1 MPRKLVETQIKTK
14 MEITINKSDFEQAL
28 PVGAAANESVYESVK
43 PAIERQ
49 LAFSNDALLGVAGMA
64 YLEEKGEDFPLLKW
78 YKQLVCLSAFLSV
91 LRQLDLV
98 LTPTGFGVVS
108 NDNLAPASKQR
119 VDALEGELRTQY
131 HKTLAMTL
139 NLLRSENWGATEQA
153 RHFIG
158 HLYDEYTFF
167 FETHRNATYTDW
179 DNYKTTIEEADE
191 MLRTKMGD
199 RQMNDILD
207 AFRRADSNRLEP
219 YREVIACIIRF
230 TDTWAVKGAATL
242 KQPVYRRLMRILDSE
257 DNQEYFKLYRESA
270 SYKANHHDTFKNTK
284 DSAGY
289 VFNG

>member
-1 MPRKLVETQIKTK
+1 
-14 MEITINKSDFEQAL
+14 MEITITKSDFEQAL

-43 PAIERQ
+43 PALGRQ
-49 LAFSNDALLGVAGMA
+49 LAFSNAVLLGVAGMA
-64 YLEEKGEDFPLLKW
+64 YLEEKGEDSPLLRW

-119 VDALEGELRTQY
+119 VDALEGALRTQY
-131 HKTLAMTL
+131 WRTLAMTL
-139 NLLRSENWGATEQA
+139 NLLRSENWGATDQA
-153 RHFIG
+153 RHFID
-158 HLYDEYTFF
+158 HVYDEYTYF
-167 FETHRNATYTDW
+167 FETHRNGTYIDW
-179 DNYKTTIEEADE
+179 NSYQTTVEEAEE

-199 RQMNDILD
+199 RQMDDILD
-207 AFRRADSNRLEP
+207 AFRRSDPNRLEL

-230 TDTWAVKGAATL
+230 TDTWAVKGVATL
-242 KQPVYRRLMRILDSE
+242 KQPVYRRLMRIIDSE
-257 DNQEYFKLYRESA
+257 EGKETFKLYRESIA
-270 SYKANHHDTFKNTK
+270 YKANHHETFTNTK

>member
-1 MPRKLVETQIKTK
+1 
-14 MEITINKSDFEQAL
+14 MEITITKSDFEQAL
-28 PVGAAANESVYESVK
+28 PVGAAANDSVYESVK

-49 LAFSNDALLGVAGMA
+49 LSFSKDVLLGVAGMA
-64 YLEEKGEDFPLLKW
+64 YLEEKGEDSPLLKW

-119 VDALEGELRTQY
+119 VDALEGQLRTQY
-131 HKTLAMTL
+131 WKTLAMTL
-139 NLLRSENWGATEQA
+139 NGLRSENWGATDQA
-153 RHFIG
+153 RHFIN
-158 HLYDEYTFF
+158 HLYDEYTYF

-179 DNYKTTIEEADE
+179 NNYQTTIEEADE

-199 RQMNDILD
+199 RQMDDILD
-207 AFRRADSNRLEP
+207 AFRRADPNRLEP

-230 TDTWAVKGAATL
+230 TDTWAMKGVATL
-242 KQPVYRRLMRILDSE
+242 KQPVYRRLMRIIDSE
-257 DNQEYFKLYRESA
+257 EGKETFKLYSESIA
-270 SYKANHHDTFKNTK
+270 YKANHHETFKNTK

>member
-1 MPRKLVETQIKTK
+1 
-14 MEITINKSDFEQAL
+14 MEITITKSDFEQAL
-28 PVGAAANESVYESVK
+28 PVGAAANDSVYESVK
-43 PAIERQ
+43 SAIERQ
-49 LAFSNDALLGVAGMA
+49 LAFSNDALLGVIGMA
-64 YLEEKGEDFPLLKW
+64 YLEEKGEDSTLLKW

-119 VDALEGELRTQY
+119 VDALEGALRTQY
-131 HKTLAMTL
+131 WRTLAMTL
-139 NLLRSENWGATEQA
+139 NQLRSESWGATEQA
-153 RHFIG
+153 RYFID
-158 HLYDEYTFF
+158 HIYDEYTFF
-167 FETHRNATYTDW
+167 FQTHSNGTYIDW
-179 DNYKTTIEEADE
+179 NSYQNTVEEAEE

-199 RQMNDILD
+199 RQMDDILD
-207 AFRRADSNRLEP
+207 AFRRADSNRLKP
-219 YREVIACIIRF
+219 YREVISCIIRF
-230 TDTWAVKGAATL
+230 TDMWAVKGSATL
-242 KQPVYRRLMRILDSE
+242 KQPVYRRLMRIIDSE

>member
-1 MPRKLVETQIKTK
+1 
-14 MEITINKSDFEQAL
+14 MEITITKSDFEQAL
-28 PVGAAANESVYESVK
+28 PVGAAANDSVYESVK
-43 PAIERQ
+43 PTLGRQ
-49 LAFSNDALLGVAGMA
+49 LAFSNAVLLGVAGMV
-64 YLEEKGEDFPLLKW
+64 YLEEKGEDSPLMKW
-78 YKQLVCLSAFLSV
+78 YKQFVCLSAFLIV

-153 RHFIG
+153 RHFID

-167 FETHRNATYTDW
+167 FETHQNASATDW
-179 DNYKTTIEEADE
+179 DGYQQTIEDAEE

-199 RQMNDILD
+199 RQMDDILD
-207 AFRRADSNRLEP
+207 AFRRADPNRLEP

-242 KQPVYRRLMRILDSE
+242 KQPVYRRLMRILESE

-270 SYKANHHDTFKNTK
+270 SYIANHHDTFKNTK

>member
-1 MPRKLVETQIKTK
+1 
-14 MEITINKSDFEQAL
+14 MEITITKNDFEQAL
-28 PVGAAANESVYESVK
+28 PVGAAANDSVYESVE
-43 PAIERQ
+43 PAIARQ
-49 LAFSNDALLGVAGMA
+49 LSFSNDALLGVAGMQRM
-64 YLEEKGEDFPLLKW
+64 EELGEGSTLVNW

-167 FETHRNATYTDW
+167 FETHPNASATDW
-179 DNYKTTIEEADE
+179 DGYQQTIEEAE
-191 MLRTKMGD
+191 ETLRTRMGD
-199 RQMNDILD
+199 RQMDDILD
-207 AFRRADSNRLEP
+207 AFRRGDPNRLEP
-219 YREVIACIIRF
+219 YRDLISLIVMF
-230 TDTWAVKGAATL
+230 TDTWATKGGATL
-242 KQPVYRRLMRILDSE
+242 RAPVSHRLMRVLDSD
-257 DNQEYFKLYRESA
+257 DNKEYFKLYRES
-270 SYKANHHDTFKNTK
+270 SNYQANHHEAFKNTK

>member
-1 MPRKLVETQIKTK
+1 
-14 MEITINKSDFEQAL
+14 MEITITKSDFEWAL
-28 PVGAAANESVYESVK
+28 PVGAAANDSVYESVG
-43 PAIERQ
+43 PAIVRQ
-49 LAFSNDALLGVAGMA
+49 LSFSNDTLLGVAGMSL
-64 YLEEKGEDFPLLKW
+64 LEEKGEDSTLMKW

-98 LTPTGFGVVS
+98 LTPTGFGVVN

-153 RHFIG
+153 RHFID

-167 FETHRNATYTDW
+167 FETHQNASATDW
-179 DNYKTTIEEADE
+179 DGYQQTIEDAEE

-199 RQMNDILD
+199 RQMDDILD
-207 AFRRADSNRLEP
+207 AFRRGDPNRLEP
-219 YREVIACIIRF
+219 YREMISLIVKF
-230 TDTWAVKGAATL
+230 TDTWATKSLGTL
-242 KQPVYRRLMRILDSE
+242 KQPVYRRLMRLLDSD
-257 DNQEYFKLYRESA
+257 DNKETFKLYRESIA
-270 SYKANHHDTFKNTK
+270 YKANHYEPYQNTK

>member
-1 MPRKLVETQIKTK
+1 
-14 MEITINKSDFEQAL
+14 MEITITKSDFEQAL
-28 PVGAAANESVYESVK
+28 PVGAASNDSVYESVK
-43 PAIERQ
+43 PAIARQ
-49 LAFSNDALLGVAGMA
+49 LSFSNDALLGVAGMQRM
-64 YLEEKGEDFPLLKW
+64 EELGEGSTLVNW

-153 RHFIG
+153 RHFID

-167 FETHRNATYTDW
+167 FETHQNASATDW
-179 DNYKTTIEEADE
+179 DGYQQTIEEAEE

-199 RQMNDILD
+199 RQMEDILD
-207 AFRRADSNRLEP
+207 AFRRNDPNRLEP
-219 YREVIACIIRF
+219 YREMMSLIVKF
-230 TDTWAVKGAATL
+230 TDTWAVKSTGAL
-242 KQPVYRRLMRILDSE
+242 KQPVYRRLMRILDCD
-257 DNQEYFKLYRESA
+257 DNKETFKLYRESIA
-270 SYKANHHDTFKNTK
+270 YKANHYESYQNNK

>member
-1 MPRKLVETQIKTK
+1 
-14 MEITINKSDFEQAL
+14 MEITITKNDFEQAL
-28 PVGAAANESVYESVK
+28 PVGAAANDSVYESVE
-43 PAIERQ
+43 PAIARQ
-49 LAFSNDALLGVAGMA
+49 LSFSNDALLGVAGMQRM
-64 YLEEKGEDFPLLKW
+64 EELGEGSTLVNW

-167 FETHRNATYTDW
+167 FETHPNASATDW
-179 DNYKTTIEEADE
+179 DGYQQTIEEAE
-191 MLRTKMGD
+191 ETLRTRMGD
-199 RQMNDILD
+199 RQMDDILD
-207 AFRRADSNRLEP
+207 AFRRGDPNRLEP
-219 YREVIACIIRF
+219 YRDLISLIVMF
-230 TDTWAVKGAATL
+230 TDTWATKGGATL
-242 KQPVYRRLMRILDSE
+242 RAPVSHRLMRILDSD
-257 DNQEYFKLYRESA
+257 DNKEYFKLYRES
-270 SYKANHHDTFKNTK
+270 SNYQANHHEAFKNTK

>member
-1 MPRKLVETQIKTK
+1 
-14 MEITINKSDFEQAL
+14 MEITITKSDFEEAL
-28 PVGAAANESVYESVK
+28 PVGAAANDSVYESVK

-49 LAFSNDALLGVAGMA
+49 LSFSNDALLGVAGMQRM
-64 YLEEKGEDFPLLKW
+64 EELGEGSTLVNW

-167 FETHRNATYTDW
+167 FETHPNASATDW
-179 DNYKTTIEEADE
+179 NGYQQTIEEAE
-191 MLRTKMGD
+191 ETLRTRMGD
-199 RQMNDILD
+199 RQMDDILD
-207 AFRRADSNRLEP
+207 AFRRGDPNRLEP
-219 YREVIACIIRF
+219 YRDLISLIVKF
-230 TDTWAVKGAATL
+230 TDTWATKGGATL
-242 KQPVYRRLMRILDSE
+242 RAPVSHRLMRILDSD
-257 DNQEYFKLYRESA
+257 DNKEYFKLYRES
-270 SYKANHHDTFKNTK
+270 SNYQANHHEAFKNTK

>member
-1 MPRKLVETQIKTK
+1 
-14 MEITINKSDFEQAL
+14 MEITITKSDFEQAL
-28 PVGAAANESVYESVK
+28 PVGAAANDSVYESVK

-49 LAFSNDALLGVAGMA
+49 LSFSKDVLLGVAGMQRMED
-64 YLEEKGEDFPLLKW
+64 LGEGSSLVNWF
-78 YKQLVCLSAFLSV
+78 KQLVCLSAFLSV

-108 NDNLAPASKQR
+108 NDNLTPASKQR
-119 VDALEGELRTQY
+119 VDALEGALRTQY
-131 HKTLAMTL
+131 WKTLAMTL
-139 NLLRSENWGATEQA
+139 NGLRSENWGATDQA
-153 RHFIG
+153 RHFIN

-167 FETHRNATYTDW
+167 FETHRNGTYIEW
-179 DNYKTTIEEADE
+179 NSYQNTIEEAE
-191 MLRTKMGD
+191 EVLRTKMGD
-199 RQMNDILD
+199 RQMDDILN
-207 AFRRADSNRLEP
+207 AFRRGDPNRLEP

-242 KQPVYRRLMRILDSE
+242 KQPVYRRLMRILESE

-270 SYKANHHDTFKNTK
+270 SYIANHHDTFKNTK

>member
-1 MPRKLVETQIKTK
+1 
-14 MEITINKSDFEQAL
+14 MEITITKSDFEQAL
-28 PVGAAANESVYESVK
+28 PVGAAANDSVYESVK
-43 PAIERQ
+43 PAIARQ
-49 LAFSNDALLGVAGMA
+49 LSFSNDALLGVAGMKRM
-64 YLEEKGEDFPLLKW
+64 EELGEDSSLVNW

-167 FETHRNATYTDW
+167 FETHQNASATDW
-179 DNYKTTIEEADE
+179 DGYQQTIEEAE
-191 MLRTKMGD
+191 ETLRTRMGD
-199 RQMNDILD
+199 RQMDDILD
-207 AFRRADSNRLEP
+207 AFRRGDPNRLEP

-270 SYKANHHDTFKNTK
+270 SYIANHHDTFKNTK

>member
-1 MPRKLVETQIKTK
+1 
-14 MEITINKSDFEQAL
+14 MEITITKSDFEQAL
-28 PVGAAANESVYESVK
+28 PVGAAANDSVYESVK
-43 PAIERQ
+43 PALGRQ
-49 LAFSNDALLGVAGMA
+49 LAFSNDALLGVAGMT
-64 YLEEKGEDFPLLKW
+64 YLEEKGEDSPLLRW

-153 RHFIG
+153 RHFID

-167 FETHRNATYTDW
+167 FETHQNASATDW
-179 DNYKTTIEEADE
+179 DGYQRTIEDADE
-191 MLRTKMGD
+191 ILRTKMGD
-199 RQMNDILD
+199 RQMDDILE
-207 AFRRADSNRLEP
+207 AFRRGDPNRLEP
-219 YREVIACIIRF
+219 YREVIACIVRF

-242 KQPVYRRLMRILDSE
+242 KQPVYRRLMRILESE

-284 DSAGY
+284 NSAGY

>member
-1 MPRKLVETQIKTK
+1 
-14 MEITINKSDFEQAL
+14 MEITITKSDFEQAL
-28 PVGAAANESVYESVK
+28 PVGAAANDSVYESVK
-43 PAIERQ
+43 SAIGRQ

-64 YLEEKGEDFPLLKW
+64 YLEEKGEDSPLLRW

-153 RHFIG
+153 RHFID

-167 FETHRNATYTDW
+167 FETHQNASATDW
-179 DNYKTTIEEADE
+179 DGYQRTIEDADE
-191 MLRTKMGD
+191 ILRTKMGD
-199 RQMNDILD
+199 RQMDDILE
-207 AFRRADSNRLEP
+207 AFRRGDPNRLEP
-219 YREVIACIIRF
+219 YREVIACIVRF

-242 KQPVYRRLMRILDSE
+242 KQPVYRRLMRILESE

-284 DSAGY
+284 NSAGY

>member
-1 MPRKLVETQIKTK
+1 METQTQTI
-14 MEITINKSDFEQAL
+14 MEITITKNDFEEAL
-28 PVGAAANESVYESVK
+28 PVGAAANDSVYESVE
-43 PAIERQ
+43 PAIARQ
-49 LAFSNDALLGVAGMA
+49 LSFSNDALLGVAGMQRM
-64 YLEEKGEDFPLLKW
+64 EELGEGSTLVNW

-179 DNYKTTIEEADE
+179 NGYQQTIEEAE
-191 MLRTKMGD
+191 ETLRTRMGD
-199 RQMNDILD
+199 RQMDDILD
-207 AFRRADSNRLEP
+207 AFRRGDPNRLEP
-219 YREVIACIIRF
+219 YRDLISLIVKF
-230 TDTWAVKGAATL
+230 TDTWATKSLGTL
-242 KQPVYRRLMRILDSE
+242 KQPVYRKLMRILDSD
-257 DNQEYFKLYRESA
+257 DNKEIFKLYRESIA
-270 SYKANHHDTFKNTK
+270 YKANHYEPYQNSK

>member
-1 MPRKLVETQIKTK
+1 
-14 MEITINKSDFEQAL
+14 MEITITKSDFEQAL
-28 PVGAAANESVYESVK
+28 PVGAASNDSVYESVK
-43 PAIERQ
+43 PAIARQ
-49 LAFSNDALLGVAGMA
+49 LSFSNDALLGVAGMKHM
-64 YLEEKGEDFPLLKW
+64 EELGEDSTLVNW

-139 NLLRSENWGATEQA
+139 NLLRSENGGATEQA
-153 RHFIG
+153 RHFID

-167 FETHRNATYTDW
+167 FETHQNASATDW
-179 DNYKTTIEEADE
+179 DSYQQTIEEAEE

-199 RQMNDILD
+199 RQMDDILD
-207 AFRRADSNRLEP
+207 AFRRNDPNRLEP
-219 YREVIACIIRF
+219 YREMMSLIVKF
-230 TDTWAVKGAATL
+230 TDTWAVKSLATL
-242 KQPVYRRLMRILDSE
+242 KQPVYRRLMRILDSN
-257 DNQEYFKLYRESA
+257 DNKETFKLYRESIA
-270 SYKANHHDTFKNTK
+270 YKANHYEPYQNRK

>member
-1 MPRKLVETQIKTK
+1 
-14 MEITINKSDFEQAL
+14 MEITITKSDFEQAL
-28 PVGAAANESVYESVK
+28 PVGAAANDSVYESVK
-43 PAIERQ
+43 PAIARQ
-49 LAFSNDALLGVAGMA
+49 LSFSNDALLGVAGMQRM
-64 YLEEKGEDFPLLKW
+64 EELGEGSTLVNW
-78 YKQLVCLSAFLSV
+78 YKQLVCLSSFLSV

-153 RHFIG
+153 RHFID

-167 FETHRNATYTDW
+167 FDTHQNASATDW
-179 DNYKTTIEEADE
+179 DGYQRTIEDADE
-191 MLRTKMGD
+191 ILRTKMGE
-199 RQMNDILD
+199 RQMDDILD
-207 AFRRADSNRLEP
+207 AFRRADGNRLEP
-219 YREVIACIIRF
+219 YREVISCIIRF
-230 TDTWAVKGAATL
+230 TDMWAVKGAATL
-242 KQPVYRRLMRILDSE
+242 KQPVYRRLMRIIDSE

>member
-1 MPRKLVETQIKTK
+1 M
-14 MEITINKSDFEQAL
+14 
-28 PVGAAANESVYESVK
+28 GAAANDSVYESVK
-43 PAIERQ
+43 PTLGRQ
-49 LAFSNDALLGVAGMA
+49 LAFSNAVLLGVAGMT
-64 YLEEKGEDFPLLKW
+64 YLEEKGEDSPLLRW

-119 VDALEGELRTQY
+119 VDALEGALRTQY
-131 HKTLAMTL
+131 WRTLAMTL
-139 NLLRSENWGATEQA
+139 NQLRSENWGATDQA
-153 RHFIG
+153 RRFIG

-179 DNYKTTIEEADE
+179 NNYQTTVEEADE
-191 MLRTKMGD
+191 ILRTKMGD
-199 RQMNDILD
+199 RQMDDILD
-207 AFRRADSNRLEP
+207 AFRRADPNRLEP
-219 YREVIACIIRF
+219 YREVISCIIRF
-230 TDTWAVKGAATL
+230 TDMWAVKGSATL
-242 KQPVYRRLMRILDSE
+242 RQPVYRRLMRILDSE
-257 DNQEYFKLYRESA
+257 DNQEYFKLYRESS

>member
-1 MPRKLVETQIKTK
+1 
-14 MEITINKSDFEQAL
+14 MEITITKSDFEQAL

-43 PAIERQ
+43 PALGRQ
-49 LAFSNDALLGVAGMA
+49 LAFSNAVLLGVAGMA
-64 YLEEKGEDFPLLKW
+64 YLEEKGEDSPLLRW

-179 DNYKTTIEEADE
+179 NGYQQTIEEAE
-191 MLRTKMGD
+191 ETLRTRMGD
-199 RQMNDILD
+199 SQMDDILD
-207 AFRRADSNRLEP
+207 AFRRGDPNRLEP
-219 YREVIACIIRF
+219 YREMISLIVKF
-230 TDTWAVKGAATL
+230 TDTWATKGGATL
-242 KQPVYRRLMRILDSE
+242 RAPVSHRLMRILDCD
-257 DNQEYFKLYRESA
+257 DNKEFFKLYRES
-270 SYKANHHDTFKNTK
+270 SNYQANHHEAFKNTK

>member
-1 MPRKLVETQIKTK
+1 
-14 MEITINKSDFEQAL
+14 MEITITKSDFEQAL
-28 PVGAAANESVYESVK
+28 PVGAAANDSVYESVK
-43 PAIERQ
+43 PTLGRQ
-49 LAFSNDALLGVAGMA
+49 LAFSNAVLLGVAGMV
-64 YLEEKGEDFPLLKW
+64 YLEEKGEDSPLLRW

-108 NDNLAPASKQR
+108 NDNLTPASKQR
-119 VDALEGELRTQY
+119 VDALEGALSTQY
-131 HKTLAMTL
+131 WRTLAMTV
-139 NLLRSENWGATEQA
+139 NLLRSENWGATDQA
-153 RHFIG
+153 RHFIN
-158 HLYDEYTFF
+158 HLYDEYTYF

-179 DNYKTTIEEADE
+179 NNYQTTIEDAEE
-191 MLRTKMGD
+191 VLRTKMGD
-199 RQMNDILD
+199 RQMDDILE
-207 AFRRADSNRLEP
+207 AFRRGDPNRLEP

-242 KQPVYRRLMRILDSE
+242 KQPVYRRLMRILESE

-270 SYKANHHDTFKNTK
+270 SYIANHHDTFKNTK

>member
-1 MPRKLVETQIKTK
+1 
-14 MEITINKSDFEQAL
+14 MEITITKSDFEQAL

-43 PAIERQ
+43 PALGRQ
-49 LAFSNDALLGVAGMA
+49 LAFSNAVLLGVAGMA
-64 YLEEKGEDFPLLKW
+64 YLEEKGEDSPLMKW

-119 VDALEGELRTQY
+119 VDALEGALRTQY
-131 HKTLAMTL
+131 WRTLAMTL
-139 NLLRSENWGATEQA
+139 NLLRSENWGATDQA
-153 RHFIG
+153 RHFID
-158 HLYDEYTFF
+158 HVYDEYTYF
-167 FETHRNATYTDW
+167 FETHRNGTYIDW
-179 DNYKTTIEEADE
+179 NSYQNTVEEAEE

-199 RQMNDILD
+199 RQMDDILD
-207 AFRRADSNRLEP
+207 AFRRSDPNRLEL

-230 TDTWAVKGAATL
+230 TDTWAVKGVATL
-242 KQPVYRRLMRILDSE
+242 KQPVYRRLMRIIDSE
-257 DNQEYFKLYRESA
+257 EGKETFKLYRESIA
-270 SYKANHHDTFKNTK
+270 YKANHHETFTNTK

>member
-1 MPRKLVETQIKTK
+1 
-14 MEITINKSDFEQAL
+14 MEITITKSDFEQAL
-28 PVGAAANESVYESVK
+28 PVGAAANDSVYESVK
-43 PAIERQ
+43 PAIARQ
-49 LAFSNDALLGVAGMA
+49 LSFSNDALLGVAGMQRM
-64 YLEEKGEDFPLLKW
+64 EELGEGSTLVNW

-153 RHFIG
+153 RHFID

-167 FETHRNATYTDW
+167 FETHQNASATDW
-179 DNYKTTIEEADE
+179 DGYQRTIEDADE
-191 MLRTKMGD
+191 ILRTKMGD
-199 RQMNDILD
+199 RQMDDILD
-207 AFRRADSNRLEP
+207 AFRRNDPNRLEP
-219 YREVIACIIRF
+219 YREMISLIVKF
-230 TDTWAVKGAATL
+230 TDTWATKSLGTL
-242 KQPVYRRLMRILDSE
+242 KQPVYRRLMRILDSD
-257 DNQEYFKLYRESA
+257 DNKETFKLYRESIA
-270 SYKANHHDTFKNTK
+270 YKVRHYEPYQNSK